1 MSVLEK
7 IVYKVLIAI
16 FIIILIGTLIYF
28 YIKYNK
34 YMISNTQYNIL
45 SSEITYDDEQ
55 IFADGSTKMAKSFQE
70 LLDIEESSDKVK
82 KAFSTL
88 QVNDKPINQ
97 YFNEEFFNYK
107 NVIVF
112 FDTVWRELPD
122 ITIIKEENIANIYYY
137 GRGGAT
143 PCKYVRFI
151 VVDKDIEDFKI
162 EHNKFTKKYL
172 ILQEILIEGT
182 ILIGIIIFILRI
194 RNKVSTK
201 VVIIFTTL
209 VVWILS
215 GIVYVRWIY

>member
-1 MSVLEK
+1 MEK

-45 SSEITYDDEQ
+45 SAEITYNDEQ
-55 IFADGSTKMAKSFQE
+55 IFADGPTKMAKSFQE

-88 QVNDKPINQ
+88 QVKDKPVNQ
-97 YFNEEFFNYK
+97 YFNEEFFNAK

-112 FDTVWRELPD
+112 FDTVWSESPD

-137 GRGGAT
+137 GRGGAI

-162 EHNKFTKKYL
+162 EHNKFTKNYL

-182 ILIGIIIFILRI
+182 LFIGIVIFILRI
-194 RNKVSTK
+194 RNKISTK
-201 VVIIFTTL
+201 VVIIFTIL

-215 GIVYVRWIY
+215 GIAYVRWIY

>member
-182 ILIGIIIFILRI
+182 VLIGIIIFILRI
-194 RNKVSTK
+194 RNKVNTK

-215 GIVYVRWIY
+215 GIAYVRWIY

>member
-1 MSVLEK
+1 MRK

-45 SSEITYDDEQ
+45 SAEITYDEQ
-55 IFADGSTKMAKSFQE
+55 IFADGTIKMAKSFQE

-82 KAFSTL
+82 RAFSTL
-88 QVNDKPINQ
+88 QVKDKHVNQ
-97 YFNEEFFNYK
+97 YFNEEFFNDK

-112 FDTVWRELPD
+112 FDTVWRDLPD

-182 ILIGIIIFILRI
+182 ILIGIIIFIFRI

-215 GIVYVRWIY
+215 GIVYMRWIY

>member
-1 MSVLEK
+1 MEK

-34 YMISNTQYNIL
+34 YIISNTQYNIL

>member
-55 IFADGSTKMAKSFQE
+55 IFADGPAKMAKSFQE

-88 QVNDKPINQ
+88 QVKDKPVNQ
-97 YFNEEFFNYK
+97 YFNEEFFNAK

-112 FDTVWRELPD
+112 FDTVWSESPD

-137 GRGGAT
+137 GRGGAI

-162 EHNKFTKKYL
+162 EHNKFTKNYL

-182 ILIGIIIFILRI
+182 LFIGIVIFILRI
-194 RNKVSTK
+194 RNKISTK
-201 VVIIFTTL
+201 VVIIFTIL

-215 GIVYVRWIY
+215 GIAYVRWIY

>member
-45 SSEITYDDEQ
+45 SAEITYNDEQ
-55 IFADGSTKMAKSFQE
+55 IFADGPTKMAKSFQE
-70 LLDIEESSDKVK
+70 LLDIEESSDRVK

-88 QVNDKPINQ
+88 QVKDKPVNQ
-97 YFNEEFFNYK
+97 YFYEEFFNDK
-107 NVIVF
+107 NVIFF
-112 FDTVWRELPD
+112 FDTVWSESPD

-137 GRGGAT
+137 GRGGAI

-162 EHNKFTKKYL
+162 EHNKFTKNYL

-182 ILIGIIIFILRI
+182 LFIGIVIFILRI
-194 RNKVSTK
+194 RNKISTK
-201 VVIIFTTL
+201 VVIIFTIL

-215 GIVYVRWIY
+215 GIAYVR

>member
-1 MSVLEK
+1 MEK

-55 IFADGSTKMAKSFQE
+55 IFADGPAKMAKSFQE

-88 QVNDKPINQ
+88 QVKDKPVNQ
-97 YFNEEFFNYK
+97 YFNEEFFNAK

-112 FDTVWRELPD
+112 FDTVWSESPD

-137 GRGGAT
+137 GRGGAI

-162 EHNKFTKKYL
+162 EHNKFTKNYL

-182 ILIGIIIFILRI
+182 LFIGIVIFILRI
-194 RNKVSTK
+194 RNKISTK
-201 VVIIFTTL
+201 VVIIFTIL

-215 GIVYVRWIY
+215 GIAYVRWIY

>member
-215 GIVYVRWIY
+215 GIVFV

>member
-1 MSVLEK
+1 MSVLRK
-7 IVYKVLIAI
+7 NVYKVLIAI

-55 IFADGSTKMAKSFQE
+55 IFADGPTKMAKSFQE

-182 ILIGIIIFILRI
+182 ILIGIIIFIFRI

>member
-1 MSVLEK
+1 MEK

-182 ILIGIIIFILRI
+182 ILIGIIIFIFRI

>member
-182 ILIGIIIFILRI
+182 ILIGIIIFIFRI

>member
-45 SSEITYDDEQ
+45 SAEITYNDEQ
-55 IFADGSTKMAKSFQE
+55 IFADGPTKMAKSFQE
-70 LLDIEESSDKVK
+70 LLDIEESSDRVK

-88 QVNDKPINQ
+88 QVKDKPVNQ
-97 YFNEEFFNYK
+97 YFNEEFFNAK

-112 FDTVWRELPD
+112 FDTVWSESPD

-162 EHNKFTKKYL
+162 EHNKFTKNYL

-182 ILIGIIIFILRI
+182 LFIGIVIFILRI
-194 RNKVSTK
+194 RNKISTK
-201 VVIIFTTL
+201 VVIIFTIL

-215 GIVYVRWIY
+215 GIAYVRWIY

>member
-1 MSVLEK
+1 MSALRK

-45 SSEITYDDEQ
+45 SAEITYDEQ
-55 IFADGSTKMAKSFQE
+55 IFADGTIKMAKSFQE

-82 KAFSTL
+82 RAFSTL
-88 QVNDKPINQ
+88 QVKDKHVNQ
-97 YFNEEFFNYK
+97 YFNEEFFNDK

-112 FDTVWRELPD
+112 FDTVWRDLPD

-162 EHNKFTKKYL
+162 EHNKFTKNYL

-182 ILIGIIIFILRI
+182 VLIGIVIFILRI

-215 GIVYVRWIY
+215 GIVYMRWIY

>member
-1 MSVLEK
+1 MRK
-7 IVYKVLIAI
+7 NVYKVLIAI

-182 ILIGIIIFILRI
+182 ILIGIIIFIFRI

>member
-1 MSVLEK
+1 MEK

>member
-1 MSVLEK
+1 MRK

-45 SSEITYDDEQ
+45 SAEITYDEQ
-55 IFADGSTKMAKSFQE
+55 IFADGTIKMAKSFQE

-82 KAFSTL
+82 RAFSTL
-88 QVNDKPINQ
+88 QVKDKHVNQ
-97 YFNEEFFNYK
+97 YFNEEFFNDK

-112 FDTVWRELPD
+112 FDTVWRDLPD

-182 ILIGIIIFILRI
+182 ILIGIIIFIFRI

>member
-1 MSVLEK
+1 MEK

-112 FDTVWRELPD
+112 F
-122 ITIIKEENIANIYYY
+122 
-137 GRGGAT
+137 
-143 PCKYVRFI
+143 
-151 VVDKDIEDFKI
+151 
-162 EHNKFTKKYL
+162 
-172 ILQEILIEGT
+172 
-182 ILIGIIIFILRI
+182 
-194 RNKVSTK
+194 
-201 VVIIFTTL
+201 
-209 VVWILS
+209 
-215 GIVYVRWIY
+215 

>member
-1 MSVLEK
+1 MEK

-70 LLDIEESSDKVK
+70 LLDIEESSDMVK

>member
-1 MSVLEK
+1 MSVLRK

-45 SSEITYDDEQ
+45 SAEITYNDEQ
-55 IFADGSTKMAKSFQE
+55 IFADGPTKMAKSFQE

-82 KAFSTL
+82 KVFSTL
-88 QVNDKPINQ
+88 QVKDKPVNQ
-97 YFNEEFFNYK
+97 YFNEDFFNDK

-112 FDTVWRELPD
+112 FDTVWRDSPD

-182 ILIGIIIFILRI
+182 VLIGIIIFILRI

-215 GIVYVRWIY
+215 GIAYVRWIY

>member
-1 MSVLEK
+1 MEK

-182 ILIGIIIFILRI
+182 VLIGIIIFILRI
-194 RNKVSTK
+194 RNKVNTK

-215 GIVYVRWIY
+215 GIAYVRWIY

>member
-1 MSVLEK
+1 MSVLRK

-45 SSEITYDDEQ
+45 SAEITYDEQ
-55 IFADGSTKMAKSFQE
+55 IFADGPAKMAKSFQE

-88 QVNDKPINQ
+88 QVKDKPVNQ
-97 YFNEEFFNYK
+97 YFNEELFNAK

-112 FDTVWRELPD
+112 FDTVWRDSPD

-137 GRGGAT
+137 GRGGAA

-182 ILIGIIIFILRI
+182 LLIGIAIFILRI
-194 RNKVSTK
+194 RNKVSNK
-201 VVIIFTTL
+201 VVIIFIIL
-209 VVWILS
+209 VVWILY
-215 GIVYVRWIY
+215 GIAYVRWIY